1 MFKMPQLPFMGYLLS
16 RKGIGP
22 TESHVEAVVRA
33 KEPTNA
39 EKGSAKC
46 RVTGDG
52 HKHWHISTEM
62 QK

>member
-39 EKGSAKC
+39 EKGSAEFP
-46 RVTGDG
+46 R
-52 HKHWHISTEM
+52 ISEP
-62 QK
+62 